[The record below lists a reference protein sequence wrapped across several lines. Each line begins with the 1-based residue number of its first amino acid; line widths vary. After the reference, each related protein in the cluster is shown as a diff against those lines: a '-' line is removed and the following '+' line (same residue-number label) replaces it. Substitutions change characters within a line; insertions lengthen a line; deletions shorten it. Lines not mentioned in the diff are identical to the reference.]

1 MKNIVIS
8 LKNATDRREHII
20 NEFGKQGIDFEF
32 FDAITPDLLDETYQ
46 KLNLNLKENQ
56 RLSNGEKG
64 CFLSHVYLWQ
74 KMIDE
79 DIEYLAIFE
88 DDVYLGE
95 NADLFLM
102 NIDWLKDIDF
112 DIIKLET
119 WQELVHLSK
128 HSITITQLN
137 NQPIRSLH
145 QLKSTHVGTAGY
157 IICRNAIPKII
168 KYIKTLRNE
177 EIYALDH
184 VMFGGLLSQL
194 TIYQLSPALV
204 VQAECH
210 NQQLTS
216 QLEEQ
221 RKNNTFVYIPN
232 EGFIKKIMKFFK
244 RLTRSIGKRTFYK
257 KVPFK

>member
-20 NEFGKQGIDFEF
+20 NEFSKQGIDFEF

-95 NADLFLM
+95 NAHLFLM

-119 WQELVHLSK
+119 MNSLIHLSK
-128 HSITITQLN
+128 NTTFIHQQRKLY
-137 NQPIRSLH
+137 
-145 QLKSTHVGTAGY
+145 QLKSVHTGTCGY
-157 IICRNAIPKII
+157 IINKKCVIKLIAWLKSYPSKQLLPIDHII
-168 KYIKTLRNE
+168 FEY
-177 EIYALDH
+177 
-184 VMFGGLLSQL
+184 LLPQLVVYQINPAL
-194 TIYQLSPALV
+194 TI
-204 VQAECH
+204 QAE
-210 NQQLTS
+210 NYQTGKLIS
-216 QLEEQ
+216 GLEQ
-221 RKNNTFVYIPN
+221 GRKDKI
-232 EGFIKKIMKFFK
+232 FIHSNDTLLEKVLKLFK
-244 RLTRSIGKRTFYK
+244 RLQRSIGKRTFYQ
-257 KVPFK
+257 KVPFQ

>member
-1 MKNIVIS
+1 MKNIIIS
-8 LKNATDRREHII
+8 LKTANERREHII
-20 NEFGKQGIDFEF
+20 QEFGKQGIDFEF
-32 FDAITPDLLDETYQ
+32 FDAITPYLIDETCQ
-46 KLNLNLKENQ
+46 KLGINLKENQ

-79 DIEYLAIFE
+79 NIEYLAIFE

-95 NADLFLM
+95 NADLFL
-102 NIDWLKDIDF
+102 NDDKWLKEINF

-128 HSITITQLN
+128 NSITIAQLS
-137 NQPIRSLH
+137 NQPVRSLY

-157 IICRNAIPKII
+157 IICRNAIPKMIQ
-168 KYIKTLRNE
+168 YIKALRDE

-194 TIYQLSPALV
+194 TTYQLLPALV
-204 VQAECH
+204 IQAECH
-210 NQQLTS
+210 NQQLVS

-221 RKNNTFVYIPN
+221 RKNNTFIYIPN
-232 EGFIKKIMKFFK
+232 ENFIKKLMKFFK
-244 RLTRSIGKRTFYK
+244 RLMRSIGKRTFYQI
-257 KVPFK
+257 VPFQ